1 MEYVEKMSSKI
12 STIDTELAPAEL
24 PDLLNFI
31 HQYYILSN
39 PGLFRFGWKGTVDKQ
54 ATLSF
59 RALDPEG
66 LWWVD
71 VNVTATSPIQVEMRP
86 SSEIVQQEAMDRLR
100 DDLDVTVQ
108 LYEEKI
114 RKTTLYFAW
123 VKGEKIVPETIP
135 SMKRRSLNKL
145 FRGNMIVMYVISIAI
160 SIALFS
166 ILGWYAAIAMV
177 GFQLAT
183 VVLADKI
190 VMKMGNWK
198 IDSKNPYVHLL
209 QYHIPI
215 DRYVEFAKEYGKD
228 LVEQMKTEVYQK
240 TFAVGIEPTCELA
253 GEVFSKYGF
262 QCVPERMSTRKVNVF
277 DIVKR
282 AAEKFGLPIPKVVVS
297 NTMLPNAAAAGP
309 SPNHGTVLVT
319 TGLLVQLDDDEI
331 FNVIGHEMGHLKGRD
346 SLWLFGLMSSEF
358 MLRVYVLLSFT
369 IISPIIYFMVAMGVV
384 YFIAKFFEARADL
397 HSAVVIGEPQ
407 VLAEGLRKIGFRR
420 LQFERAP
427 QSRIL
432 AWLMWDPHPPVY
444 FRISRL
450 EKMKT
455 PVKVKHLLIQSAKDI
470 FSGFKS
476 AL

>member
-1 MEYVEKMSSKI
+1 MKYVEKMSSKI
-12 STIDTELAPAEL
+12 STIDTALAPAEL

-31 HQYYILSN
+31 HQYYILSS
-39 PGLFRFGWKGTVDKQ
+39 PELFRFSWKGTVDKQ

-71 VNVTATSPIQVEMRP
+71 VNVRATSPIQVEMRP
-86 SSEIVQQEAMDRLR
+86 SSGIVQQEAMDRLR

-183 VVLADKI
+183 VLLADRI
-190 VMKMGNWK
+190 VLKLGNWK

-215 DRYVEFAKEYGKD
+215 EDFCSRNRTHLRTSWGS
-228 LVEQMKTEVYQK
+228 LLEVW
-240 TFAVGIEPTCELA
+240 
-253 GEVFSKYGF
+253 FSM
-262 QCVPERMSTRKVNVF
+262 RT
-277 DIVKR
+277 
-282 AAEKFGLPIPKVVVS
+282 
-297 NTMLPNAAAAGP
+297 
-309 SPNHGTVLVT
+309 
-319 TGLLVQLDDDEI
+319 
-331 FNVIGHEMGHLKGRD
+331 
-346 SLWLFGLMSSEF
+346 
-358 MLRVYVLLSFT
+358 
-369 IISPIIYFMVAMGVV
+369 
-384 YFIAKFFEARADL
+384 
-397 HSAVVIGEPQ
+397 
-407 VLAEGLRKIGFRR
+407 
-420 LQFERAP
+420 
-427 QSRIL
+427 
-432 AWLMWDPHPPVY
+432 
-444 FRISRL
+444 
-450 EKMKT
+450 
-455 PVKVKHLLIQSAKDI
+455 
-470 FSGFKS
+470 
-476 AL
+476 